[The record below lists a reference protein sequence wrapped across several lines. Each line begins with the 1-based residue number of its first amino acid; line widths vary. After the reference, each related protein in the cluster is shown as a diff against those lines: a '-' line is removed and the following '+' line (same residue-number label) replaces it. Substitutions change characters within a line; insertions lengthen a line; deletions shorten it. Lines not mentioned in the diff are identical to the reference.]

1 MSDPEH
7 KSDSKAEAKAEAN
20 ADAAARADDALRW
33 RGAARAV
40 SPERVDPGRPPVS
53 AGAASQSVWDE
64 PHLRPGRHHPD
75 PSEFTAARLRPPSR
89 DQLVDH
95 SVWDEP
101 ALDPARRRQ
110 RPKDALTYRRW
121 LDEKRVETSAGRS
134 WLVTL
139 ACVLAAGPLAIL
151 GTFAQ
156 GASDLTAGWSMLVAV
171 AIIGPLTEEIMK
183 IALPLWVA
191 ERRPYLFRSRAQIA
205 LCALASG
212 FVFAAIENVLYLHVY
227 VPDPSP
233 GLVAWRWSVCVALHM
248 GCALIAGLGVMRA
261 WSLAEVADARSR
273 LRSATP
279 LVITAVVIHGSYNA
293 LAVLVELA
301 RFHF

>member
-7 KSDSKAEAKAEAN
+7 KPDSKATAN
-20 ADAAARADDALRW
+20 AAVGADDALRW
-33 RGAARAV
+33 RGAA
-40 SPERVDPGRPPVS
+40 SPALGERVDPARSPVS
-53 AGAASQSVWDE
+53 AGATSQSVWDE
-64 PHLRPGRHHPD
+64 PHLRPGRHRPD
-75 PSEFTAARLRPPSR
+75 PSEFTAARSRPPSR

-121 LDEKRVETSAGRS
+121 LDEKRAETSAGRS

-156 GASDLTAGWSMLVAV
+156 SASAAAAGWSMLVAV
-171 AIIGPLTEEIMK
+171 AIIGPLTEEVMK

-212 FVFAAIENVLYLHVY
+212 FVFAAIENILYLHVY

-261 WSLAEVADARSR
+261 WALAEVADARSR
-273 LRSATP
+273 LKSATP
-279 LVITAVVIHGSYNA
+279 LLITAVVIHGSYNA

-301 RFHF
+301 RFRF